1 MGHPPGN
8 TLTAEQRN
16 DALLLW
22 HYQQMRHTLRPC
34 TVAIGLGTHDLGVAA
49 EAANLY
55 LRGFAPRIVF
65 TGGPNTSRPD
75 AFPRGEATHFAE
87 HAVALG
93 VPESAILRELNARN
107 TGENITFSR
116 DLLTDAGVQVRSVL
130 LVSTP
135 YMERRAYATC
145 RKVWPA
151 VGIVCASARTDLH
164 KYLEAV
170 GDHRLVINS
179 MVGDVQRVIQ
189 YPKRGFAE
197 PQPVPEEVRDALQR
211 LITAGFDQRL
221 VA

>member
-1 MGHPPGN
+1 M
-8 TLTAEQRN
+8 QWN

-22 HYQQMRHTLRPC
+22 HYQQMGHTLRPC
-34 TVAIGLGTHDLGVAA
+34 TVAVGLGTHDLGVAA
-49 EAANLY
+49 EAADLY

-65 TGGPNTSRPD
+65 TGGRNASRPD
-75 AFPRGEATHFAE
+75 AFPHGEATHFAE
-87 HAVALG
+87 HAIALG
-93 VPESAILRELNARN
+93 VPESAILCEPNARN

-145 RKVWPA
+145 RKVWPE
-151 VGIVCASARTDLH
+151 VDIVCASARTGLPA
-164 KYLEAV
+164 YLEAV
-170 GDHRLVINS
+170 GDFRLVINS

-189 YPKRGFAE
+189 YPERGFAE
-197 PQPVPEEVRDALQR
+197 PQLVPEEVRDALQR

-221 VA
+221 MA